1 MGMAEAKETVN
12 AENKLGR
19 GKGGSSAGPLSLN
32 MRYFSY
38 CRVWGQ
44 KGA

>member
-19 GKGGSSAGPLSLN
+19 GEGRFQCRSSKS
-32 MRYFSY
+32 
-38 CRVWGQ
+38 
-44 KGA
+44 